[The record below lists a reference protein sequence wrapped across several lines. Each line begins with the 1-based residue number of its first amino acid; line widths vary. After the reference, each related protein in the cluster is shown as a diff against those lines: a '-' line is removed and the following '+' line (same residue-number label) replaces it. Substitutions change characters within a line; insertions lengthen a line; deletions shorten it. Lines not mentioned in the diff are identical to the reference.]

1 MGEGRGEGA
10 LEGGTLPSNA
20 TAREAE
26 DGNEQARGPGPEGVP
41 EVFDYGVEEVFGK
54 DRHRK
59 MVRRFLPRC
68 ELDRKAEGELRTSFG
83 KAAAI
88 TDAEERELPAEELLE
103 SSVARADIEGQF
115 KWLKDRYVVS
125 LKPMW
130 VRHDASVPGHMFV
143 CVMGL
148 MLLRYLQWEA
158 RASGSL

>member
-1 MGEGRGEGA
+1 M
-10 LEGGTLPSNA
+10 
-20 TAREAE
+20 
-26 DGNEQARGPGPEGVP
+26 
-41 EVFDYGVEEVFGK
+41 K
-54 DRHRK
+54 DRHGK

-68 ELDRKAEGELRTSFG
+68 EVDRKAEGELRTSFG
-83 KAAAI
+83 KAAIIA
-88 TDAEERELPAEELLE
+88 DAEARELPDEELLE
-103 SSVARADIEGQF
+103 SSVARAEIEEQF

-158 RASGSL
+158 RGLRLSLKELVKRLEGIRVALVNREGSPAWVLEEMGREEAELVKRFHLREKIPESR